1 MRVVEDIA
9 HPEMKI
15 TLLSWNGKYLIKF
28 EKGDFE
34 QTYKISEMDL
44 GDDEAAKA
52 LVDEEFLEGV
62 INRFQDMRDVF
73 VSTVR
78 RNE

>member
-1 MRVVEDIA
+1 MRVVADIA

-15 TLLSWNGKYLIKF
+15 TLLSWNEKYLIKF

-34 QTYKISEMDL
+34 QTYKIREMDL
-44 GDDEAAKA
+44 GDDSAVKA
-52 LVDEEFLEGV
+52 LIDDEFIEAV
-62 INRFQDMRDVF
+62 TNRFQDMRDAF

-78 RNE
+78 RND

>member
-15 TLLSWNGKYLIKF
+15 TLLSWNGKYLLKF

-34 QTYKISEMDL
+34 QTYKISEMEV
-44 GDDEAAKA
+44 GDDKAAKA
-52 LVDEEFLEGV
+52 LIDEEFLESV
-62 INRFQDMRDVF
+62 TNRFQDMRDIF

-78 RNE
+78 RNG